1 MTCKV
6 CGKPVNQCKSPISH
20 SCPTTNTIKLPSSV
34 SHIRATDPSKY
45 SQRDV
50 QALNEFHP

>member
-1 MTCKV
+1 MICRV
-6 CGKPVNQCKSPISH
+6 CQRPIEQCKSPISH